1 MVTNVLIFLWIA
13 LLLTIV
19 VYVLRRKYNN
29 LVFPFQDWEKTDIPY
44 ITIDVQGHQ
53 LNMITD
59 SAAAVSIIRKDAL
72 EMLTTEQSSRRI
84 SLSAITNDSVSS
96 QVVTIPIVIKGKEF
110 KTDFLVYEGNDI
122 ADFGNKYGVVIHG
135 LLGVE
140 FFRKTKG
147 MVDFNK
153 QSIVFPV

>member
-1 MVTNVLIFLWIA
+1 MNIK
-13 LLLTIV
+13 LLVIS
-19 VYVLRRKYNN
+19 
-29 LVFPFQDWEKTDIPY
+29 KTDIPY
-44 ITIDVQGHQ
+44 ITIEVQGHQ

-72 EMLTTEQSSRRI
+72 EMLTTEQSSRKI

-96 QVVTIPIVIKGKEF
+96 QVVTIPIIIRGKEF
-110 KTDFLVYEGNDI
+110 KTDFLVYEGSDI